1 MERGTRILWFI
12 ALLLAAGHLSAA
24 DDGMQHL
31 RISTEMR
38 TDYRNDLGHP
48 GVGVA
53 AGDNGF
59 RVNNLF
65 LRIDGRI
72 DDHFSYAFRQRLNR
86 MNPDPSVM
94 ASVDWAQLIWSPDE
108 RWSLA
113 AGKQVM
119 EVGSM
124 EYDANPNDVFRYSEW
139 IQQAAAYQ
147 LGASVTRHLGA
158 NDDVVFQIAQSL
170 CDNEALH
177 RYLSYNISWRHSGPG
192 IWRPYW
198 SANLHQYAP
207 RGYMAMTALGNR
219 FYFGHWWICLDWVQR
234 STLRHIRQT
243 GRPAEDF
250 TLIGCVDWRMTRHV
264 TLTFEGSYDHN
275 ADDADDGLA
284 FVGTRLGVIGGGILW
299 YPMADSRYRLHAT
312 FSHTFGENPNGTL
325 HPDAW
330 GLNIGLTWRLNL
342 INN

>member
-1 MERGTRILWFI
+1 MRCFRLFVLTV
-12 ALLLAAGHLSAA
+12 LLLLVGRISA
-24 DDGMQHL
+24 DDGAMQHL

-48 GVGVA
+48 GTGIA
-53 AGDNGF
+53 AGDNGL

-72 DDHFSYAFRQRLNR
+72 DEHFIYAFRQRLNR

-94 ASVDWAQLIWSPDE
+94 ASIDWAQLIWSPNE
-108 RWSLA
+108 HWSFA

-147 LGASVTRHLGA
+147 LGCSVTRRFRT
-158 NDDVVFQIAQSL
+158 DEFIFQIAQSL

-177 RYLSYNISWRHSGPG
+177 RYFSYNVSWRHTGQDV
-192 IWRPYW
+192 WRPYW
-198 SANLHQYAP
+198 SVNLHQYAP
-207 RGYMAMTALGNR
+207 RTYMAMAALGNR
-219 FYFGHWWICLDWVQR
+219 FFFGRYWFCIDWVQR
-234 STLRHIRQT
+234 STLRFIHSN
-243 GRPAEDF
+243 GRLAEDF
-250 TLIGCVDWRMTRHV
+250 SVIGCADWRVTNHV
-264 TLTFEGSYDHN
+264 TLTIEGSYDYN

-284 FVGTRLGVIGGGILW
+284 FMGTRLGVVGGGILW
-299 YPMADSRYRLHAT
+299 YPTTDSRYRLHAT
-312 FSHTFGENPNGTL
+312 FNHTYGRNAPQGTL
-325 HPDAW
+325 PANAW
-330 GLNIGLTWRLNL
+330 GLNLGLTWKLNL